1 MSERSRFQTGGQTLL
16 RQINLSAILNHIR
29 EEPPISRAKLAEKTG
44 LNKATISSLVSEL
57 IDGQYVHEVG
67 VSSNGVGRP
76 RVMLSI
82 NPKAGFIVGAEV
94 GVDFILVIATD
105 FEPKQVF
112 QKYQKIRSG
121 EDINRILDMLVQQIQ
136 DAIDFC
142 TEAGAGKFLGLAVGV
157 PGLVDFAEGMLLFA
171 PNLKWRNVP
180 VRAHLRK
187 HFVNVPVFVDNEANM
202 ATLGEYYF
210 GSANK
215 AEDALYLS
223 AGVGLGGGI
232 LRGGRVLRG
241 VVGMAGEFGH
251 IIMDTDGELCAC
263 GNRGCWETQV
273 SEKALYRYIRES
285 LDVGQN
291 SILHDFT
298 QGDLS
303 KLNVDMIV
311 EAAEANDKVAQGA
324 LTRLAHCLGIGIA
337 SLINALNP
345 ELVVF
350 GGILSTAWGYI
361 NPVIDA
367 DLKANVLLWDRQVTK
382 VVLAKHG
389 RNACVMGAV
398 ATVFQAV
405 FSKPQNSDT
414 SLQRKVAV

>member
-1 MSERSRFQTGGQTLL
+1 M
-16 RQINLSAILNHIR
+16 
-29 EEPPISRAKLAEKTG
+29 
-44 LNKATISSLVSEL
+44 
-57 IDGQYVHEVG
+57 
-67 VSSNGVGRP
+67 
-76 RVMLSI
+76 
-82 NPKAGFIVGAEV
+82 
-94 GVDFILVIATD
+94 
-105 FEPKQVF
+105 
-112 QKYQKIRSG
+112 
-121 EDINRILDMLVQQIQ
+121 
-136 DAIDFC
+136 
-142 TEAGAGKFLGLAVGV
+142 

-311 EAAEANDKVAQGA
+311 EAAEVNDKVAQGA

-367 DLKANVLLWDRQVTK
+367 DLKANVLLWDRQ
-382 VVLAKHG
+382 G
-389 RNACVMGAV
+389 YQSG
-398 ATVFQAV
+398 
-405 FSKPQNSDT
+405 P
-414 SLQRKVAV
+414 RKTR